1 MIGTIYRNIVEHSQQ
16 LFTRRDGILGT
27 CIPNVRIA
35 LIRRLSRQVT
45 TCTGATRRYALKV
58 RRLHFKIFRRLTHSD
73 MVSLTGQPAHSHVG
87 NRLRPNQGFPWISG
101 LGKTLWG
108 YYNSPLNAIFVTTNV
123 FAFAGTVAFATFMD
137 MRNHGYT
144 NGIPVYMTGV
154 NHRSA
159 GDIQNTGELE
169 DERVYQEIL
178 RQQDKIMRD
187 LRKRIDSKV
196 EALRLLE
203 KEDGN
208 VKRTKKS
215 EVVSEESSRSPLRSY
230 SMESIEVSDKLG
242 KIANYRSV
250 ILKASLFNMLYTYKL
265 YEDVINE
272 ISTGKSSM
280 NNPRGWLEEV
290 QYLKEGAKPILND
303 ALEGKQGQQQQE
315 IKTDITTNL
324 DLKPNVHTFYQMW
337 ERYFDDVTSRV
348 SVNSL
353 ENFKLPD
360 WNEYPPVLRDLCSQL
375 YSNKMG
381 TFNDFRSYYNKTN
394 SKKYRKLLALWFYD
408 NCRLLESFDK
418 DAPNRNLN
426 EDLYNEITQDFKN
439 DTSIFEKYASIL
451 LNPGN
456 PREIKFFRS
465 RAVKVPSAE
474 NIESLDL
481 YHHHR
486 NHHLDAVADNG
497 DDTLKQTV
505 MVPFVSLNTV
515 LNIMEGYINL
525 KRGRSGE
532 NGFSQ
537 QQQQSRNQYP
547 EKNALY
553 NDKLI
558 RIVQMLKSDVILLQ
572 NKEQKNT
579 DEGDLKVQLCDDY
592 ELNLLHG
599 TSRSDDGKW
608 QRDRARCYEKLSREP
623 RLIELLKQLE

>member
-1 MIGTIYRNIVEHSQQ
+1 MPGTS
-16 LFTRRDGILGT
+16 L
-27 CIPNVRIA
+27 PNVRIA
-35 LIRRLSRQVT
+35 VIRHISRQFG
-45 TCTGATRRYALKV
+45 TCTSATRRYALRV
-58 RRLHFKIFRRLTHSD
+58 RRLHFKILRRLTHSD
-73 MVSLTGQPAHSHVG
+73 TVSFSGQSAHSHAR
-87 NRLRPNQGFPWISG
+87 NRLRPNHGFPWISG

-137 MRNHGYT
+137 MRNHGYAS
-144 NGIPVYMTGV
+144 GIPVYMTGV

-159 GDIQNTGELE
+159 GDIQSTGELE

-203 KEDGN
+203 KEDN
-208 VKRTKKS
+208 KVKNSEES
-215 EVVSEESSRSPLRSY
+215 EVVSENSSGSPLKSY

-272 ISTGKSSM
+272 ISTGMSSL
-280 NNPRGWLEEV
+280 NSQRSWLEEV
-290 QYLKEGAKPILND
+290 KYLKEGAKSILND
-303 ALEGKQGQQQQE
+303 SIEGKQGQQQQQQDV
-315 IKTDITTNL
+315 KTDLTTNL
-324 DLKPNVHTFYQMW
+324 DLKPDVHMFYQMW
-337 ERYFDDVTSRV
+337 GRCFDDLNSKM
-348 SVNSL
+348 SANSL
-353 ENFKLPD
+353 ENFKLPN
-360 WNEYPPVLRDLCSQL
+360 WTEYPPVLRNLCSQL

-381 TFNDFRSYYNKTN
+381 TFNDFRSYYNKT
-394 SKKYRKLLALWFYD
+394 SSRKYKKLLALWFYD
-408 NCRLLESFDK
+408 NCKLLEPFDR
-418 DAPNRNLN
+418 DSPDRNLN
-426 EDLYNEITQDFKN
+426 EDLYNEITKDFRD
-439 DTSIFEKYASIL
+439 DTHIFEKYASIL

-465 RAVKVPSAE
+465 RAVRVPDTE
-474 NIESLDL
+474 DVEGLNL
-481 YHHHR
+481 YHHS
-486 NHHLDAVADNG
+486 DNN
-497 DDTLKQTV
+497 DDDIMRQTV
-505 MVPFVSLNTV
+505 MVPFVSLDTV

-525 KRGRSGE
+525 KRRGNHE
-532 NGFSQ
+532 DDLPTQ
-537 QQQQSRNQYP
+537 QVEQAEHQLRNQYP

-579 DEGDLKVQLCDDY
+579 DDGDLKVQLCDDY
-592 ELNLLHG
+592 ELNLLNREAQ
-599 TSRSDDGKW
+599 RSNDGKW
-608 QRDRARCYEKLSREP
+608 QRDKARCYEKLSREP